1 MMMTFAR
8 RSHTFWIGLFL
19 LVFGGIFLAIGW
31 SLIRQA
37 EQYQREG
44 RQSTGVVLTKAIERA
59 TRTGSNQ
66 RSETKYTVTYR
77 FTAEDGRSFE
87 GRQGVSVA
95 TWDRLREKEPI
106 QIEYVASNPATSRV
120 AGESSAT
127 LEYIFAAIGFVAAFI
142 GALVFARSLN
152 AAKARARIWTQG
164 TQADATV
171 AAVEETNFR
180 VNRRPMWVVRYQY
193 RDHSG
198 QTHDGTSDYL
208 AAEKAHAWKA
218 GDRIRVRFDPQK
230 PGMSV
235 WRE

>member
-1 MMMTFAR
+1 MMMRFAR
-8 RSHTFWIGLFL
+8 RSPTFWTGLFL
-19 LVFGGIFLAIGW
+19 LVFGGVFLSIGW

-44 RQSTGVVLTKAIERA
+44 RQSSGVVLTKAIQRA

-77 FTAEDGRSFE
+77 FTVEDGRSFE
-87 GRQGVSVA
+87 GSHGVSVA

-106 QIEYVASNPATSRV
+106 QIEYIASDPATNRV
-120 AGESSAT
+120 AGETSGT
-127 LEYIFAAIGFVAAFI
+127 LGYIFGGIGFVAAFI

-152 AAKARARIWTQG
+152 TAKARARIWTQG

-171 AAVEETNFR
+171 AAVEETNVR
-180 VNRRPMWVVRYQY
+180 VNRRPMWIVRYQY

-198 QTHDGTSDYL
+198 QSHDGASDYIS
-208 AAEKAHAWKA
+208 AEKAHAWKT